1 MTIFACVSERII
13 LDADENISY
22 PDASTMEPPGGT
34 YNSSSAKAFDDFTA
48 IVCRGFVVIENFVN
62 VSRLDD
68 DEDEDDGAHR
78 LVKTAEAIEVVI
90 LFSVI

>member
-1 MTIFACVSERII
+1 
-13 LDADENISY
+13 
-22 PDASTMEPPGGT
+22 MEPPGGT

-68 DEDEDDGAHR
+68 DEDDDGAHR
-78 LVKTAEAIEVVI
+78 LVKTAEGMEVVI

>member
-1 MTIFACVSERII
+1 
-13 LDADENISY
+13 
-22 PDASTMEPPGGT
+22 MEPPGGT

-68 DEDEDDGAHR
+68 DEDDDGAHR
-78 LVKTAEAIEVVI
+78 LVKTAEAIDVI
-90 LFSVI
+90 LISVI

>member
-1 MTIFACVSERII
+1 
-13 LDADENISY
+13 
-22 PDASTMEPPGGT
+22 MEPPGGT

-48 IVCRGFVVIENFVN
+48 IVCFFPPPRRGFVVIENFVN

-68 DEDEDDGAHR
+68 DEDDGAHR
-78 LVKTAEAIEVVI
+78 LVKTAEAIEVI

>member
-1 MTIFACVSERII
+1 
-13 LDADENISY
+13 
-22 PDASTMEPPGGT
+22 MEPPGGT

-48 IVCRGFVVIENFVN
+48 IVCFFSPPRRGFVVIENFVN

-68 DEDEDDGAHR
+68 DEDDDGAHR
-78 LVKTAEAIEVVI
+78 LVKTAEGMEVVI

>member
-1 MTIFACVSERII
+1 
-13 LDADENISY
+13 
-22 PDASTMEPPGGT
+22 MEPPGGT

-68 DEDEDDGAHR
+68 DDEDDGAHR
-78 LVKTAEAIEVVI
+78 LVKTAEAIEVI
-90 LFSVI
+90 LSSVI

>member
-1 MTIFACVSERII
+1 
-13 LDADENISY
+13 
-22 PDASTMEPPGGT
+22 MEPPGGT

-48 IVCRGFVVIENFVN
+48 IVCRGFVVIETFVN

-68 DEDEDDGAHR
+68 DEDDDGAHR

-90 LFSVI
+90 LISVI

>member
-1 MTIFACVSERII
+1 
-13 LDADENISY
+13 
-22 PDASTMEPPGGT
+22 MEPPGGT

-68 DEDEDDGAHR
+68 DEDDDGAHR
-78 LVKTAEAIEVVI
+78 LVKTAEAIEVI
-90 LFSVI
+90 LSSVI

>member
-1 MTIFACVSERII
+1 
-13 LDADENISY
+13 
-22 PDASTMEPPGGT
+22 MEPPGGT

-48 IVCRGFVVIENFVN
+48 IVCRGFVVIENFVK
-62 VSRLDD
+62 VSRL

-78 LVKTAEAIEVVI
+78 LVKTAEAIEVI

>member
-1 MTIFACVSERII
+1 
-13 LDADENISY
+13 
-22 PDASTMEPPGGT
+22 MEPPGGT

-68 DEDEDDGAHR
+68 DEDDGAHR

>member
-1 MTIFACVSERII
+1 
-13 LDADENISY
+13 
-22 PDASTMEPPGGT
+22 MEPPGGT

-68 DEDEDDGAHR
+68 DEDDDGAHR
-78 LVKTAEAIEVVI
+78 LVKTAEDIDVI
-90 LFSVI
+90 LISVI

>member
-1 MTIFACVSERII
+1 
-13 LDADENISY
+13 
-22 PDASTMEPPGGT
+22 MEPPGGT

-48 IVCRGFVVIENFVN
+48 IVCLFPPPRGFVVIENFVN

-68 DEDEDDGAHR
+68 DEDDEGAHR
-78 LVKTAEAIEVVI
+78 LLKTAEAIEVI

>member
-1 MTIFACVSERII
+1 
-13 LDADENISY
+13 
-22 PDASTMEPPGGT
+22 MEPPGGT

-68 DEDEDDGAHR
+68 DEDDDGAHR
-78 LVKTAEAIEVVI
+78 LVKTVEAIEVI

>member
-1 MTIFACVSERII
+1 MK
-13 LDADENISY
+13 
-22 PDASTMEPPGGT
+22 PPGGT

-68 DEDEDDGAHR
+68 DEDDDGAHR
-78 LVKTAEAIEVVI
+78 LVKTAEGMEVVI

>member
-1 MTIFACVSERII
+1 
-13 LDADENISY
+13 
-22 PDASTMEPPGGT
+22 MEPPGGT

-68 DEDEDDGAHR
+68 DEDDDGAHR
-78 LVKTAEAIEVVI
+78 LIKTAEAIDVI
-90 LFSVI
+90 LISVI

>member
-1 MTIFACVSERII
+1 
-13 LDADENISY
+13 
-22 PDASTMEPPGGT
+22 MEPPGGT

-48 IVCRGFVVIENFVN
+48 IVCFFPSPRRGFVVIEKFVN

-78 LVKTAEAIEVVI
+78 LVKTAEAIEVLI

>member
-1 MTIFACVSERII
+1 
-13 LDADENISY
+13 
-22 PDASTMEPPGGT
+22 MEPPGGT

-48 IVCRGFVVIENFVN
+48 IVCRGFVVIENFVK

-78 LVKTAEAIEVVI
+78 LVKTAEAIEVI
-90 LFSVI
+90 LFSEI

>member
-1 MTIFACVSERII
+1 
-13 LDADENISY
+13 
-22 PDASTMEPPGGT
+22 MEPPGGT

-68 DEDEDDGAHR
+68 DEDEDDGAH
-78 LVKTAEAIEVVI
+78 
-90 LFSVI
+90 

>member
-1 MTIFACVSERII
+1 
-13 LDADENISY
+13 
-22 PDASTMEPPGGT
+22 MEPPGGT

-68 DEDEDDGAHR
+68 DEDDDGAHR

-90 LFSVI
+90 LISVI

>member
-1 MTIFACVSERII
+1 
-13 LDADENISY
+13 
-22 PDASTMEPPGGT
+22 MEPPGGT

-48 IVCRGFVVIENFVN
+48 IVCRGFVVIENFVK

-68 DEDEDDGAHR
+68 DEDDDGAHR
-78 LVKTAEAIEVVI
+78 LVKTAEGMEVVI

>member
-1 MTIFACVSERII
+1 
-13 LDADENISY
+13 
-22 PDASTMEPPGGT
+22 MEPPGGT

-68 DEDEDDGAHR
+68 DEDDDGAHR
-78 LVKTAEAIEVVI
+78 LVKTAEAIEVI

>member
-1 MTIFACVSERII
+1 
-13 LDADENISY
+13 
-22 PDASTMEPPGGT
+22 MEPPGGT

-48 IVCRGFVVIENFVN
+48 IVCRGFVVIENFVK

-68 DEDEDDGAHR
+68 DEDDGAHR

-90 LFSVI
+90 LISVI

>member
-1 MTIFACVSERII
+1 
-13 LDADENISY
+13 
-22 PDASTMEPPGGT
+22 MEPPGGT

-48 IVCRGFVVIENFVN
+48 IVCFFPPPRRGFVVIENFVN

-68 DEDEDDGAHR
+68 DEDDDGAHR
-78 LVKTAEAIEVVI
+78 LVKTVEAIEVI